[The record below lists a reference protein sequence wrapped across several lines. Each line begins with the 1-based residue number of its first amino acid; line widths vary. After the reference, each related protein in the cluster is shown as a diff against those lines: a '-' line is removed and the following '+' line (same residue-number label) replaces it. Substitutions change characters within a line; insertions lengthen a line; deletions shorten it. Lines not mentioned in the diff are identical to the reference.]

1 MTLFRGLSLL
11 CIALLLNTVYFNG
24 ITVGAEEKNLFSC
37 DSSSDKKIADG
48 LILKLGSLDTKN
60 TEKLK
65 EQLIAKK
72 GLDSWFEISSLEN
85 DRDLDNEYKFLSNR
99 TAKKL
104 KNLNKYKNIKHKL
117 GIDRTYL
124 VKAKYHENETYS
136 CAELKSMERQILSIL
151 AEDFIEYLEPNYI
164 RILLAPI
171 TLNKE
176 LSNSLNSLSSGT
188 WAINKIKAK
197 AAWIYSTGKGVKV
210 AMLDSGMEYNH
221 PNLWDKVWVDDEVI
235 SDVNADGYV
244 NLDDADLNGNRFIES
259 NFGTNEISTLNS
271 DSIFGEYY
279 KDAIHNNP
287 LDGFGHGTH
296 VAGIIAAENSNNSNY
311 NGIAYDSKLIA
322 MKIFDNQ
329 GNFSSI
335 SELLKA
341 IRAAIIDGAKVINAS
356 IGGSFYSHL
365 EEETY
370 RLAEDLGVLV
380 IAAAGNNSSN
390 NDYRPIYPANYKTVF
405 SVAATSQDDSISN
418 FSNYGNSVDIAA
430 PGDLISSTMANN
442 SYLASNFASSLD
454 QSIDS
459 DYGYWYLSGTSMAT
473 PYVSGLAA
481 LILSKHPEL
490 SNDAVRNIIEESSD
504 PIIGTKNI
512 SHGRINALRALEI
525 AENYSNDSSISL
537 KELSRTLFL
546 SRPRSRNINKFN
558 FLSLSS
564 SLETYSQNSE
574 GLDTLAKVIRALNAV
589 DTNRNGIVT
598 SKELKNYNT
607 KYKRRRRR
615 RYPFRRL
622 DVNKDGK
629 VNEIDDIYIKYIY
642 SLINIT
648 V

>member
-615 RYPFRRL
+615 YPFRRL

>member
-164 RILLAPI
+164 RNLLAPI
-171 TLNKE
+171 TLIKE

-615 RYPFRRL
+615 YPFRRL